1 MKDMDGIEHNTV
13 GMSRRFLRTDASSS
27 RSSGSPS
34 PRRAIS
40 WAPSLPAATLPSSMV
55 RAISTSSSALSNG
68 TRPISLRYVW
78 TGSSALPPD
87 SPEDERFPLVSVLH
101 LSDGTRVV
109 CLSESGDG
117 RISRL
122 LRRFS
127 ETYRLTPAE
136 RAALLDIAHGSSA
149 KESAQRLSL
158 SPETVRARRKR
169 IFRKMGVDGCG
180 AVLARFLQDA

>member
-1 MKDMDGIEHNTV
+1 MITV
-13 GMSRRFLRTDASSS
+13 SHMMGMTNAAAASDVRAFTERCDPGRLLAFALDPSSS
-27 RSSGSPS
+27 LTAVSP
-34 PRRAIS
+34 
-40 WAPSLPAATLPSSMV
+40 
-55 RAISTSSSALSNG
+55 ALSEALDGSLESDRLSRLLNG
-68 TRPISLRYVW
+68 K
-78 TGSSALPPD
+78 
-87 SPEDERFPLVSVLH
+87 DERFPLVSVLH

>member
-1 MKDMDGIEHNTV
+1 VNIVSGIMMNV
-13 GMSRRFLRTDASSS
+13 SQVMGMTSIGAASDVAAFTERCDPGRLLAFALDAS
-27 RSSGSPS
+27 GNICAVSP
-34 PRRAIS
+34 
-40 WAPSLPAATLPSSMV
+40 
-55 RAISTSSSALSNG
+55 ALSE
-68 TRPISLRYVW
+68 
-78 TGSSALPPD
+78 ALDGPLEND
-87 SPEDERFPLVSVLH
+87 RLARLLGGRDERFPLASVLH
-101 LSDGTRVV
+101 LADGTRVV
-109 CLSESGDG
+109 CLNEPGDA
-117 RISRL
+117 RISRM
-122 LRRFS
+122 LRRFA

>member
-1 MKDMDGIEHNTV
+1 MNTMMNV
-13 GMSRRFLRTDASSS
+13 TQMMGTTNVPPASEVTAFTE
-27 RSSGSPS
+27 RC
-34 PRRAIS
+34 
-40 WAPSLPAATLPSSMV
+40 ATGRLLAFALDPSSTV
-55 RAISTSSSALSNG
+55 TAVSPALSEALDG
-68 TRPISLRYVW
+68 PLESERLTRLV
-78 TGSSALPPD
+78 GGK
-87 SPEDERFPLVSVLH
+87 DEQFPVVSVLN
-101 LSDGTRVV
+101 LSDGTRVF
-109 CLSESGDG
+109 CLSEPGEA

>member
-1 MKDMDGIEHNTV
+1 MISVSQMMGATNV
-13 GMSRRFLRTDASSS
+13 GATSDVCAFTERC
-27 RSSGSPS
+27 
-34 PRRAIS
+34 
-40 WAPSLPAATLPSSMV
+40 AAGRLL
-55 RAISTSSSALSNG
+55 AFALDTSNNIVALS
-68 TRPISLRYVW
+68 P
-78 TGSSALPPD
+78 ALSEALEGPLENERLARML
-87 SPEDERFPLVSVLH
+87 SGKDEQFPVVSVLH
-101 LSDGTRVV
+101 LSDGNRVV
-109 CLSESGDG
+109 CLTEPGEA

-127 ETYRLTPAE
+127 DIYRLTPAE

-180 AVLARFLQDA
+180 AVLARFLQDS

>member
-1 MKDMDGIEHNTV
+1 MMNATQMVGTANTAAPPDV
-13 GMSRRFLRTDASSS
+13 TAFTERF
-27 RSSGSPS
+27 
-34 PRRAIS
+34 
-40 WAPSLPAATLPSSMV
+40 ATGRLLAFALDPSSNITAV
-55 RAISTSSSALSNG
+55 SPALSEALDGPLESDRLTRMLGG
-68 TRPISLRYVW
+68 T
-78 TGSSALPPD
+78 
-87 SPEDERFPLVSVLH
+87 DEQFPVVSVLN
-101 LSDGTRVV
+101 LRDGTRVF
-109 CLSESGDG
+109 CLSEPGEA

-127 ETYRLTPAE
+127 EAYRLTPAE

-180 AVLARFLQDA
+180 AVLARFLLDA

>member
-1 MKDMDGIEHNTV
+1 MMNATQMMGMTNV
-13 GMSRRFLRTDASSS
+13 G
-27 RSSGSPS
+27 
-34 PRRAIS
+34 
-40 WAPSLPAATLPSSMV
+40 APSDVTAFTERCATGRLLAFALDPASKVVAVSP
-55 RAISTSSSALSNG
+55 ALSE
-68 TRPISLRYVW
+68 
-78 TGSSALPPD
+78 ALGGPLD
-87 SPEDERFPLVSVLH
+87 GDRLASMMGGKDEPLPVVSVLH

-109 CLSESGDG
+109 CLSEPGDA

-122 LRRFS
+122 LKRFS

-180 AVLARFLQDA
+180 AVLARFLQDG

>member
-1 MKDMDGIEHNTV
+1 LGTMMNVTQMTGMTNV
-13 GMSRRFLRTDASSS
+13 G
-27 RSSGSPS
+27 
-34 PRRAIS
+34 
-40 WAPSLPAATLPSSMV
+40 APPDVTAFTERCATGRLLAFAVDPSSNITAV
-55 RAISTSSSALSNG
+55 SPALSEALDG
-68 TRPISLRYVW
+68 PLESDRLTRML
-78 TGSSALPPD
+78 GGL
-87 SPEDERFPLVSVLH
+87 DEQFPVVSVLK
-101 LSDGTRVV
+101 LSDGTRLF
-109 CLSESGDG
+109 CLSEPGEA

>member
-1 MKDMDGIEHNTV
+1 MITV
-13 GMSRRFLRTDASSS
+13 SQMMGMTNVGAASDVLAFTE
-27 RSSGSPS
+27 RC
-34 PRRAIS
+34 
-40 WAPSLPAATLPSSMV
+40 APGRLLAFALDPSSNV
-55 RAISTSSSALSNG
+55 VAVSPALSEALEG
-68 TRPISLRYVW
+68 TIESDRLGRLLD
-78 TGSSALPPD
+78 GK
-87 SPEDERFPLVSVLH
+87 DERLPLVSVLY
-101 LSDGTRVV
+101 LSDGVRMV
-109 CLSESGDG
+109 CLSEAGDA

-122 LRRFS
+122 LRRFA

-180 AVLARFLQDA
+180 AVLARFLQDS

>member
-1 MKDMDGIEHNTV
+1 MRAHFLGTMMNATQMTGMTNV
-13 GMSRRFLRTDASSS
+13 GAASDVAAFTERCATGRLLAFALDPASNVVAV
-27 RSSGSPS
+27 SP
-34 PRRAIS
+34 
-40 WAPSLPAATLPSSMV
+40 
-55 RAISTSSSALSNG
+55 ALSE
-68 TRPISLRYVW
+68 
-78 TGSSALPPD
+78 ALDGPLD
-87 SPEDERFPLVSVLH
+87 SDRLARMMGGDDRNAEPLPVVSILH

-109 CLSESGDG
+109 CLSEPRDA

-122 LRRFS
+122 LKRFA

-136 RAALLDIAHGSSA
+136 RGALLDIAHGASA

-180 AVLARFLQDA
+180 AVLARFLEDG